1 MTKTMAEHISVML
14 NESVDM
20 LVTDTNGLY
29 VDGTF
34 GCGGHT
40 RLVLDRLDKGRLLGF
55 DKRPCGDWSWQVVRA
70 RRCTFFY
77 RAR

>member
-34 GCGGHT
+34 GRGGHT
-40 RLVLDRLDKGRLLGF
+40 RLVLDRLDQGRLLGF
-55 DKRPCGDWSWQVVRA
+55 DKDPVAIGHG
-70 RRCTFFY
+70 
-77 RAR
+77 